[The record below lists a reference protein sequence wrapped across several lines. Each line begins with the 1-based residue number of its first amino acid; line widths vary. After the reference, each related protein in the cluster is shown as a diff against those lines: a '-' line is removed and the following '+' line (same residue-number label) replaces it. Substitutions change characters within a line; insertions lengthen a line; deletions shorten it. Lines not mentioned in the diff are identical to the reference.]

1 MRRERDRFE
10 GRGDW
15 VTSIALSPDRARLAT
30 GSDEGTARLWDMS
43 QIPKHDAFRTAC
55 ERLPRRNGV
64 RDTDLAANLAD
75 QAIATDAPIPWWISP
90 GATEP

>member
-1 MRRERDRFE
+1 
-10 GRGDW
+10 
-15 VTSIALSPDRARLAT
+15 
-30 GSDEGTARLWDMS
+30 MS